1 MPDDGGH
8 SRITGKIEA
17 AFIVLT
23 REEYNALVDA
33 LERAE
38 RMHRESGE
46 IALEL
51 RMQRMRLQQKPR
63 R

>member
-1 MPDDGGH
+1 MTDDGGR
-8 SRITGKIEA
+8 SRTTGKIEA

-38 RMHRESGE
+38 RMHRELSE
-46 IALEL
+46 IALDL
-51 RMQRMRLQQKPR
+51 RMQRMRLMQKPR